1 MCTDA
6 TFDEDS
12 SNLVV
17 GPINKQRWIYSVS
30 KQLLDRVIW
39 AYGDKEG
46 LRFTLFRPFN
56 WMGPRLDNLNAAR
69 IGSSRAITQLIL
81 NLVEGSP
88 IKLVDG
94 GGQNAALPTSTTVLK
109 RCSASSKTGSTTAM
123 ARLSTSVMR
132 ITKPA
137 SGNWLNSCWPVLS
150 ATRYATVS
158 RLLPVSVRWKAAVIT
173 ARVIRMLN
181 TANPQSV
188 MRNGCSTGSQ
198 K

>member
-1 MCTDA
+1 MHRQN
-6 TFDEDS
+6 FDEDT

-39 AYGDKEG
+39 AYGDKSG

-88 IKLVDG
+88 IKLIEG
-94 GGQNAALPTSTTVLK
+94 GKQNAASPILATVSK
-109 RCSASSKTGSTTAM
+109 RCSALLRTKTAAATG
-123 ARLSTSVMR
+123 RLSTSVTR
-132 ITKPA
+132 KTKPA
-137 SGNWLNSCWPVLS
+137 SKSWRRCCWRAS
-150 ATRYATVS
+150 S
-158 RLLPVSVRWKAAVIT
+158 
-173 ARVIRMLN
+173 VIR
-181 TANPQSV
+181 AQ
-188 MRNGCSTGSQ
+188 
-198 K
+198 